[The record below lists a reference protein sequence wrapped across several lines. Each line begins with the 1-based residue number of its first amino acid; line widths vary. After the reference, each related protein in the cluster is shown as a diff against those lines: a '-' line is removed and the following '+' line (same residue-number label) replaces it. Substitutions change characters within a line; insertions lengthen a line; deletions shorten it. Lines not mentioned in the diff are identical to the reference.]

1 MNLLVNGGGVLSV
14 ASLSKYALCMA
25 LVLTLKSASPMLPPN
40 KSVQLTWL
48 RRAAIFAGIAN
59 SRIHAVVKS
68 RIKCVVYV
76 VVRLLM
82 SVIVRSANLLH
93 RHATNASRW
102 AARPKGSYG

>member
-1 MNLLVNGGGVLSV
+1 MNHLVSGGGVLSV
-14 ASLSKYALCMA
+14 VSQSKYALRMA

-76 VVRLLM
+76 LVHLLM
-82 SVIVRSANLLH
+82 SVIVRSVNLQY
-93 RHATNASRW
+93 RHATNANR
-102 AARPKGSYG
+102 